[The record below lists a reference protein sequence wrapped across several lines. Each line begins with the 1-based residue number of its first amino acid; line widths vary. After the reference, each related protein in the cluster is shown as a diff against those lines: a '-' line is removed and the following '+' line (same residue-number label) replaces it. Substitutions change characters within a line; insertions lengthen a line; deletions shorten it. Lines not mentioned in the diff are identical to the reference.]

1 MFQFTIWSI
10 PPLAAA
16 ILSLIA
22 FGRVSDR
29 EHIPGGKPLRF
40 LFLTLFLWAG
50 PLAAETM
57 LIEESNKII
66 ASKLAYLGIV
76 LTPLAWFHFALTYS
90 RQVLN
95 VSKSVRY
102 LTAVVPLL
110 TLVCVWTNE
119 WHRFF
124 WTDWVL
130 IENRDY
136 TGLVVERGLGFT
148 LHALYSYALL
158 IAATAILIFS
168 LTQFK
173 LKMQAIVAAIGAP
186 MIVAAA
192 NIYSLSSYNPSPWL
206 DFTTLG
212 FFIAILILDRGILA
226 EGLLENIPV
235 VRDRVVELLKDP
247 VVVVSHDGA
256 IIDANQ
262 SAIDAWA
269 GRKAS
274 ILQQPI
280 SSVIEHLPLA
290 QVIDPGEN
298 SIVTIDRRAF
308 EVAATP
314 LSESTTSHIALLF
327 RDVTER
333 QETERQL
340 REVTSRLNRMAH
352 TDVLTDL
359 FNRRYFIERLEEEF
373 DRISRHGSS
382 MSVLIYDLDH
392 FKRINDT
399 YGHDAGDR
407 VLKAVSKVTNQVKRS
422 TDIACRLGGEEFALL
437 LPETDKKG
445 AIHLAQRLRREIES
459 FPYHETTDESL
470 TVTASVGVAT
480 VKRTGKD
487 PQAIL
492 KTADRALY
500 KAKNGG
506 RNMVCYDTD

>member
-16 ILSLIA
+16 LLSLIA
-22 FGRVSDR
+22 LRRVSNR
-29 EHIPGGKPLRF
+29 KHIPGGQPLRL
-40 LFLTLFLWAG
+40 LFLALFLWAS
-50 PLAAETM
+50 PLALET
-57 LIEESNKII
+57 LLVEQDAKII

-76 LTPLAWFHFALTYS
+76 LTPLAWFHFALTYG
-90 RQVLN
+90 RQALKVP
-95 VSKSVRY
+95 KSVTY
-102 LTAVVPLL
+102 LTVVVPLL
-110 TLVCVWTNE
+110 TLGCVWTND
-119 WHRFF
+119 WHHLF
-124 WTDWVL
+124 WTNWTLV
-130 IENRDY
+130 ESQDY
-136 TGLVVERGLGFT
+136 TGLVMERGLWFT
-148 LHALYSYALL
+148 IHALYCYGLL

-173 LKMQAIVAAIGAP
+173 LKMQGIVAAIGAP
-186 MIVAAA
+186 MIVVLA

-226 EGLLENIPV
+226 EGLLEKIPV

-247 VVVVSHDGA
+247 IVVVSHDGA

-269 GRKAS
+269 SKGNG
-274 ILQQPI
+274 ILQKPI

-290 QVIDPGEN
+290 QVIDPAEN
-298 SIVTIDRRAF
+298 SIVTIDQRAF

-340 REVTSRLNRMAH
+340 REVTSRLDRMAH
-352 TDVLTDL
+352 TDVLTNL
-359 FNRRYFIERLEEEF
+359 FNRRYFIDRLEEEF
-373 DRISRHGSS
+373 DRISRHGAN

-399 YGHDAGDR
+399 YGHDVGDR
-407 VLKAVSKVTNQVKRS
+407 VLQAVSKVTNQVKRS

-437 LPETDKKG
+437 LPETDKNG
-445 AIHLAQRLRREIES
+445 AIKLAQRLRREIEN
-459 FPYHETTDESL
+459 FPYRENAHESL

-480 VKRTGKD
+480 ITKIGAD